1 MGADRKMQLRRREL
15 IATAAALLVPRRLL
29 AQSPRHVPRI
39 GWLDGGSASLPAH
52 AEAFKAGLREIG
64 WIEGQ
69 NVAVEWRYA
78 ETKYDK
84 LPELAKEL
92 VKLDNVDVIVA
103 VTNPE
108 IRATAQVTSRV
119 PIVMVAST
127 DPVGEGFIS
136 SLGQPGGNITGL
148 TSDVSTD
155 IFGKYLEFLKEVVPG
170 LSDVGGIIDPG
181 HPVSQ
186 VYSKA
191 AEVAAIKLGLTM
203 HHAEVRAPYDVEK
216 AFAAMSAAR
225 VQAVLIYRS
234 VFIFVHLPQ
243 IVAAAER
250 HKIPTIYAY
259 KDAVAQGGLISY
271 GSSLDDLFKQAATYV
286 DKILK
291 AAAPADLPV
300 EQPTKFQLFI
310 NIGTAKALGLTI
322 PPTLVALADGVIE

>member
-1 MGADRKMQLRRREL
+1 MTSTKWKCGLRA
-15 IATAAALLVPRRLL
+15 ILVCGLL
-29 AQSPRHVPRI
+29 AMSLPAMAQKSERVPRI
-39 GWLDGGSASLPAH
+39 GWLNGGSASLSAH
-52 AEAFKAGLREIG
+52 AEAFKGGLRELG

-84 LPELAKEL
+84 LPELANDM
-92 VKLDNVDVIVA
+92 VKLNNVDVIVA
-103 VTNPE
+103 ATNPE
-108 IRATAQVTSRV
+108 IRAAAQVTSMV
-119 PIVMVAST
+119 PIVMVAGV
-127 DPVGEGFIS
+127 DPIGQGFIS
-136 SLGQPGGNITGL
+136 SFRQPGGNITGL
-148 TSDVSTD
+148 TSDVSPD
-155 IFGKYLEFLKEVVPG
+155 IFGKYLEFLKEVVPA

-186 VYSKA
+186 VYRKA
-191 AEVAAIKLGLTM
+191 AEDAAIKLGLTM
-203 HHAEVRAPYDVEK
+203 HHAEVRAPDDIEK
-216 AFAAMSAAR
+216 AFAAMSAAH

-259 KDAVAQGGLISY
+259 KDAVAQGGLIAY

-286 DKILK
+286 DKLLK
-291 AAAPADLPV
+291 GAPPANLPV

-310 NIGTAKALGLTI
+310 NLGTAKALGLTI
-322 PPTLVALADGVIE
+322 PPTLLARADGVIE